1 MPRHEEMCKAF
12 TEGAFLKEKRGGGSE
27 EEAGE
32 PSDHAAGLEGGRLGR
47 KSPQL

>member
-1 MPRHEEMCKAF
+1 MQGVYGRSIS
-12 TEGAFLKEKRGGGSE
+12 EGKKGGGSE

-32 PSDHAAGLEGGRLGR
+32 PSDHAAGLEGGGLGR